1 MRIDKVKFATELA
14 RADVS
19 VKELAT
25 RTGVSRVTISAI
37 KSGKSCANDTAKNIA
52 PAPPKRCE
60 SLGGITR

>member
-19 VKELAT
+19 VKELAI

-37 KSGKSCANDTAKNIA
+37 KSGKSFANDTAKKLA
-52 PAPPKRCE
+52 AG
-60 SLGGITR
+60 LGVAVADLVQQ

>member
-19 VKELAT
+19 AKELAS

-37 KSGKSCANDTAKNIA
+37 KSGKSCAF
-52 PAPPKRCE
+52 
-60 SLGGITR
+60 SLPFSALQYPLPFGGT

>member
-19 VKELAT
+19 VKELAI

-37 KSGKSCANDTAKNIA
+37 KSGKSCANDTAKKLA
-52 PAPPKRCE
+52 AG
-60 SLGGITR
+60 LGVAVADLVQQ

>member
-19 VKELAT
+19 VKELAI

-37 KSGKSCANDTAKNIA
+37 KSGKSCANDTAKKLA
-52 PAPPKRCE
+52 AG
-60 SLGGITR
+60 LGFAVADLVQQ

>member
-37 KSGKSCANDTAKNIA
+37 KSGKSCANDTAKKLVA
-52 PAPPKRCE
+52 G
-60 SLGGITR
+60 LGVAVADLMQQ

>member
-19 VKELAT
+19 VKELAI

-37 KSGKSCANDTAKNIA
+37 KSGKSCANDTAKKLA
-52 PAPPKRCE
+52 AG
-60 SLGGITR
+60 LGAAVADLVQQ

>member
-19 VKELAT
+19 AKEVAS

-37 KSGKSCANDTAKNIA
+37 KSGKSGASDTAKKLA
-52 PAPPKRCE
+52 E
-60 SLGGITR
+60 GLGVAVADLVQQ

>member
-19 VKELAT
+19 VKELAI

-37 KSGKSCANDTAKNIA
+37 KSGKSCSNDTAKKLA
-52 PAPPKRCE
+52 AG
-60 SLGGITR
+60 LGVAVADLVQQ